1 MKKQYIFVIM
11 IIITLYILYLIGTFK
26 YKEYK
31 INSNIDYIT
40 NLNKEISKKI
50 ENANQLI
57 DYKKSNAY
65 KNKILKEEQGF
76 KNKNEK
82 VIYLTNE
89 DRYNKFTKDIEEY
102 KQEVNDVVEEENNAN
117 TDTKEMSTYEKWI
130 YFLFK
135 KNSDL

>member
-65 KNKILKEEQGF
+65 KNKILKEEQWF

-135 KNSDL
+135 KKSDL